1 MKALRIVSVGIISGA
16 LLLGC
21 GGSSAVDSVG
31 DAVTAAASV
40 ATFNDGDVMFAQM
53 MIPHHEQA
61 IEMSDIALDPSVGS
75 SETVRSLATQIKAA
89 QDPEVAAM
97 TDFLRS
103 WNKGLTADE
112 SMDHSDMMTG
122 MLTLDEMS
130 RLSTLRS
137 SAFDRAWIEGMI
149 KHHEGAIDMA
159 NDVLSKGENL
169 AVRTLAKAII
179 EAQNQEISAMKELL
193 SK

>member
-1 MKALRIVSVGIISGA
+1 MKARRFVPVGIISGS

-21 GGSSAVDSVG
+21 GGSAVVDSVD
-31 DAVTAAASV
+31 DAITATASV
-40 ATFNDGDVMFAQM
+40 ASFNDDDVMFAQM

-75 SETVRSLATQIKAA
+75 SETVRRFATQIRAA
-89 QDPEVAAM
+89 QDPEVAVM
-97 TDFLRS
+97 TEFLRS
-103 WNKGLTADE
+103 WDKGLTVDE
-112 SMDHSDMMTG
+112 SIDHSDMMTG

-130 RLSTLRS
+130 QLGSLRS

-149 KHHEGAIDMA
+149 KHHEGALDMA

-169 AVRTLAKAII
+169 AVRTLAKAIV
-179 EAQNQEISAMKELL
+179 ETQNQEISTMKELL

>member
-1 MKALRIVSVGIISGA
+1 MKTLGFVSVGIVSGS

-21 GGSSAVDSVG
+21 GGSAVVESVD
-31 DAVTAAASV
+31 DAITAVASV
-40 ATFNDGDVMFAQM
+40 AAFNDDDVMFAQM

-75 SETVRSLATQIKAA
+75 SETVRRFATQIRAA
-89 QDPEVAAM
+89 QDPEVAVM
-97 TDFLRS
+97 TEFLRS
-103 WNKGLTADE
+103 WDKGLTVDE
-112 SMDHSDMMTG
+112 SIDHSDMMTG

-130 RLSTLRS
+130 QLGSLRS

-149 KHHEGAIDMA
+149 KHHEGALDMA